1 MKNTSKNKAEKSGSR
16 HLSLGSLNLSQLG
29 AKISKWFGE
38 EDLGIPEKSY
48 FTSTLE
54 QYGEQ
59 PIMADLFPY
68 ETYDPQTQLFRNQ
81 DSIGFVLETL
91 PLTGAS
97 EEMQKEVSSLF
108 QYILP
113 EESSLQTILWADPHI
128 GNLCDFWKEGRQ
140 EQNPVIQKLAERRS
154 AFLKDMAWNRDSA
167 GRDPEN
173 WGSANQYPYTL
184 RNFRCF
190 LAYSQPD
197 CGNNPVAIESV
208 TQILS
213 QLKTALEMLRLPV
226 TVWQPE
232 DLINTV
238 EGMVCLDP
246 ALTHARNR
254 KWNPLDSIQSQIT
267 NGEFNLIVGANGL
280 SLNRGKIKARTYK
293 VRDYP
298 EFWTLH
304 AMGMLIGDAE
314 RDMAQIPCPFLIHY
328 GVHVPKQDS
337 PQKKVSSKAFYVE
350 AQSQSPIAKYMPSV
364 QREAAELRFVR
375 ENLAKGERIVQTSFT
390 VILFA
395 PQFSL
400 ESGTEELE
408 TPGSTTQ
415 GSMTQDSMS
424 HAPLPQKNTTLPKAE
439 QILKNLFQGQE
450 WRLEPN
456 RFLHLPM
463 LLSCLPMSWGAT
475 MVKTLSNLKKLKTTQ
490 STESSNLLPLQG
502 EWHGTASPALILAG
516 RRGQLFTWSPFDSP
530 SNYNIC
536 VLGQSG
542 AGKSV
547 FMEEIVMGLLGL
559 GGRIIVLDIGR
570 SYQKLGQ
577 LLKAQ
582 FIRITN
588 QSGTDTQPL
597 SLNPF
602 SDLGMGREHDQDYRN
617 TLTMIK
623 QVLISMLSPS
633 GTLNDLENSY
643 LEMALDAVTSH
654 KGSETE
660 VSDVAAWFLAHADPR
675 VNDMGTRLYTFTKEG
690 VFGTFFT
697 GKSTISFTNPLIIVE
712 FEDIK
717 ENKELSAVILQ
728 TLIANIS
735 NLVYRGD
742 RKTKSGLVIDE
753 CWEFIK
759 GKAGEALIEGASR
772 TFRKYQWL
780 LLMGS
785 QNAEDFH
792 KSLAAKAA
800 FNNSAWKCYL
810 SQPNEAFKAFEKEEL
825 ITSPAMLNVL
835 RTVKMNPGK
844 YGEALIVSDSGY
856 AVGRLLLD
864 PFSLMLYSTKADEF
878 SAVESLV
885 NQGTPVEEA
894 IDQLLETK
902 RRKK

>member
-1 MKNTSKNKAEKSGSR
+1 M
-16 HLSLGSLNLSQLG
+16 LSQLG
-29 AKISKWFGE
+29 AKIAKLFGE
-38 EDLGIPEKSY
+38 QDLGIPEQSY
-48 FTSTLE
+48 FESTLNE
-54 QYGEQ
+54 YGDQ
-59 PIMADLFPY
+59 PIIANLFPY
-68 ETYDPQTQLFRNQ
+68 ETYDDKTQLFRNK

-128 GNLCDFWKEGRQ
+128 GDLCDSWKNARQ
-140 EQNPVIQKLAERRS
+140 NQAPVIQKLAERRS
-154 AFLKDMAWNRDSA
+154 EFLKNMAYESQQ
-167 GRDPEN
+167 
-173 WGSANQYPYTL
+173 SPYTL

-197 CGNNPVAIESV
+197 CGNNLPAIEMV
-208 TQILS
+208 VQILN

-226 TVWQPE
+226 TVWRPE
-232 DLINTV
+232 DLINTL
-238 EGMVCLDP
+238 EGMICLDP
-246 ALTHARNR
+246 TITHTRNR
-254 KWNPLDSIQSQIT
+254 RWNPLDSIQSQIS
-267 NGEFNLIVGANGL
+267 NAESNLIVGSNGL
-280 SLNRGKIKARTYK
+280 SLNQGAVKVRTYK

-298 EFWTLH
+298 ELWTLH

-364 QREAAELRFVR
+364 QQEAAELKFVR

-390 VILFA
+390 LLLFA
-395 PQFSL
+395 PQTSQ
-400 ESGTEELE
+400 ES
-408 TPGSTTQ
+408 STL
-415 GSMTQDSMS
+415 
-424 HAPLPQKNTTLPKAE
+424 AKAE
-439 QILKNLFQGQE
+439 QILKGLFKGQE
-450 WRLEPN
+450 WRLESN
-456 RFLHLPM
+456 WGLHLPM
-463 LLSCLPMSWGAT
+463 LLSILPMSWGPA
-475 MVKTLSNLKKLKTTQ
+475 MIKTLSNLKKLKTTQ

-502 EWHGTASPALILAG
+502 EWHGTPSPALILAG
-516 RRGQLFTWSPFDSP
+516 RRGQLFTWSPFDSN

-547 FMEEIVMGLLGL
+547 FMQEIVMSLLGL
-559 GGRIIVLDIGR
+559 GGRVIVLDIGR

-577 LLKAQ
+577 LLNAQ

-588 QSGTDTQPL
+588 QSTI

-602 SDLGMGREHDQDYRN
+602 SDLGERGNSDQDYRN
-617 TLTMIK
+617 ILTMIK

-633 GTLNDLENSY
+633 GTLDDLENSY
-643 LEMALDAVTSH
+643 LEMALDAVTSQ

-675 VNDMGTRLYTFTKEG
+675 VNDMGTRLYTFTKDG
-690 VFGTFFT
+690 IFGKFFT
-697 GKSTISFTNPLIIVE
+697 GKSTISFTNRLIIVE

-742 RKTKSGLVIDE
+742 RKTKSGLVVDE

-759 GKAGEALIEGASR
+759 GKAGESLIEGASR

-810 SQPNEAFKAFEKEEL
+810 SQPNEAFKAFEREEL
-825 ITSPAMLNVL
+825 ITSPAMLSLL
-835 RTVKMNPGK
+835 RTVKMSPGK
-844 YGEALIVSDSGY
+844 YGETLIVSDSGY

-885 NQGTPVEEA
+885 NQGVPVDEA
-894 IDQLLETK
+894 IDQLLTQ
-902 RRKK
+902 RKQTS

>member
-1 MKNTSKNKAEKSGSR
+1 M
-16 HLSLGSLNLSQLG
+16 LSQLG
-29 AKISKWFGE
+29 AKIAKLFGE
-38 EDLGIPEKSY
+38 QDSGIPEQSH
-48 FTSTLE
+48 FESTLKD
-54 QYGEQ
+54 YGRQ
-59 PIMADLFPY
+59 PVMADLFPY
-68 ETYDPQTQLFRNQ
+68 ETYDEKTQLFRNQ

-128 GNLCDFWKEGRQ
+128 GDLCDTWKDARRNQ
-140 EQNPVIQKLAERRS
+140 KPIIQKLAERRS
-154 AFLKDMAWNRDSA
+154 EFLKGMAFDS
-167 GRDPEN
+167 P
-173 WGSANQYPYTL
+173 QTPYVL

-197 CGNNPVAIESV
+197 PGNNVVAIDGIV
-208 TQILS
+208 QILS

-226 TVWQPE
+226 SVWQPE
-232 DLINTV
+232 DLINTL

-246 ALTHARNR
+246 STTHARNR
-254 KWNPLDSIQSQIT
+254 RWNPLDSIQSQIT
-267 NGEFNLIVGANGL
+267 NAESSLIVGSNGL
-280 SLNRGKIKARTYK
+280 SLNHGAVPDESVPGVPVPDSSVPGAPVQVRTYK
-293 VRDYP
+293 VRNYP
-298 EFWTLH
+298 ELWTLH
-304 AMGMLIGDAE
+304 AMGMLIGDNE

-364 QREAAELRFVR
+364 QQEAAELKFVR

-390 VILFA
+390 LVLFA
-395 PQFSL
+395 PRL
-400 ESGTEELE
+400 
-408 TPGSTTQ
+408 TQ
-415 GSMTQDSMS
+415 GS
-424 HAPLPQKNTTLPKAE
+424 APQGSVTHGSTLPKAE
-439 QILKNLFQGQE
+439 QILKSLFQGQE
-450 WRLEPN
+450 WRLESN
-456 RFLHLPM
+456 WGLHLPM
-463 LLSCLPMSWGAT
+463 LLSIFPMSWGQG
-475 MVKTLSNLKKLKTTQ
+475 MIRTLSNLKKLKTTQ

-502 EWHGTASPALILAG
+502 EWHGTPSPAMILAG
-516 RRGQLFTWSPFDSP
+516 RKGQLFTWSPFDSV

-547 FMEEIVMGLLGL
+547 FMQEIVTSILGL
-559 GGRIIVLDIGR
+559 GGRVIVLDIGR

-577 LLKAQ
+577 LLNAQ

-588 QSGTDTQPL
+588 QCDL

-602 SDLGMGREHDQDYRN
+602 SDLIRSENNDQDYRN
-617 TLTMIK
+617 HLTMIR

-633 GTLNDLENSY
+633 GSLEDLENSF
-643 LEMALDAVTSH
+643 LEMALDIVTSE
-654 KGSETE
+654 KGSKAE
-660 VSDVAAWFLAHADPR
+660 VSDVAAWFLAHSDPR
-675 VNDMGTRLYTFTKEG
+675 VNDMGTRLYSFTKDG
-690 VFGTFFT
+690 IYGKFFA
-697 GKSTISFTNPLIIVE
+697 GKSTISFTNRLIIVE

-728 TLIANIS
+728 TLIVNIS
-735 NLVYRGD
+735 NIVYRGS
-742 RKTKSGLVIDE
+742 RKTKSALLIDE

-759 GKAGEALIEGASR
+759 GKAGEVLVESSSR
-772 TFRKYQWL
+772 TFRKYGWL

-810 SQPNEAFKAFEKEEL
+810 SQSNEAFKAFEKEEL
-825 ITSPAMLNVL
+825 ITSPAMLSLL
-835 RTVKMNPGK
+835 RTIKMSPGK
-844 YGEALIVSDSGY
+844 YGEALIVGDSGY

-864 PFSLMLYSTKADEF
+864 PFSMMLYSTKADEF

-885 NQGTPVEEA
+885 NQGVPVDEA
-894 IDQLLETK
+894 IERLLDDTRVKGTRTEDTSVNK
-902 RRKK
+902 RRQIP

>member
-1 MKNTSKNKAEKSGSR
+1 
-16 HLSLGSLNLSQLG
+16 
-29 AKISKWFGE
+29 
-38 EDLGIPEKSY
+38 
-48 FTSTLE
+48 
-54 QYGEQ
+54 
-59 PIMADLFPY
+59 
-68 ETYDPQTQLFRNQ
+68 
-81 DSIGFVLETL
+81 
-91 PLTGAS
+91 
-97 EEMQKEVSSLF
+97 
-108 QYILP
+108 
-113 EESSLQTILWADPHI
+113 
-128 GNLCDFWKEGRQ
+128 
-140 EQNPVIQKLAERRS
+140 
-154 AFLKDMAWNRDSA
+154 
-167 GRDPEN
+167 
-173 WGSANQYPYTL
+173 
-184 RNFRCF
+184 
-190 LAYSQPD
+190 
-197 CGNNPVAIESV
+197 
-208 TQILS
+208 
-213 QLKTALEMLRLPV
+213 
-226 TVWQPE
+226 
-232 DLINTV
+232 LINTL
-238 EGMVCLDP
+238 EGMICLDP
-246 ALTHARNR
+246 TITHTRNR
-254 KWNPLDSIQSQIT
+254 RWNPLDSIQSQIS
-267 NGEFNLIVGANGL
+267 NAESNLIVGSNGL
-280 SLNRGKIKARTYK
+280 SLNQGAVKVRTYK

-298 EFWTLH
+298 ELWTLH

-364 QREAAELRFVR
+364 QQEAAELKFVR

-390 VILFA
+390 LLLFA
-395 PQFSL
+395 PQTSQ
-400 ESGTEELE
+400 ES
-408 TPGSTTQ
+408 STL
-415 GSMTQDSMS
+415 
-424 HAPLPQKNTTLPKAE
+424 AKAE
-439 QILKNLFQGQE
+439 QILKGLFKGQE
-450 WRLEPN
+450 WRLESN
-456 RFLHLPM
+456 WGLHLPM
-463 LLSCLPMSWGAT
+463 LLSILPMSWGPA
-475 MVKTLSNLKKLKTTQ
+475 MIKTLSNLKKLKTTQ

-502 EWHGTASPALILAG
+502 EWHGTPSPALILAG
-516 RRGQLFTWSPFDSP
+516 RRGQLFTWSPFDSN

-547 FMEEIVMGLLGL
+547 FMQEIVMSLLGL
-559 GGRIIVLDIGR
+559 GGRVIVLDIGR

-577 LLKAQ
+577 LLNAQ

-588 QSGTDTQPL
+588 QSTI

-602 SDLGMGREHDQDYRN
+602 SDLGERGNSDQDYRN
-617 TLTMIK
+617 ILTMIK

-633 GTLNDLENSY
+633 GTLDDLENSY
-643 LEMALDAVTSH
+643 LEMALDAVTSQ

-675 VNDMGTRLYTFTKEG
+675 VNDMGTRLYTFTKDG
-690 VFGTFFT
+690 IFGKFFT
-697 GKSTISFTNPLIIVE
+697 GKSTISFTNRLIIVE

-742 RKTKSGLVIDE
+742 RKTKSGLVVDE

-759 GKAGEALIEGASR
+759 GKAGESLIEGASR

-810 SQPNEAFKAFEKEEL
+810 SQPNEAFKAFEREEL
-825 ITSPAMLNVL
+825 ITSPAMLSLL
-835 RTVKMNPGK
+835 RTVKMSPGK
-844 YGEALIVSDSGY
+844 YGETLIVSDSGY

-885 NQGTPVEEA
+885 NQGVPVDEA
-894 IDQLLETK
+894 IDQLLTQ
-902 RRKK
+902 RKQTS

>member
-1 MKNTSKNKAEKSGSR
+1 MKNPLKNKDKKSGSR
-16 HLSLGSLNLSQLG
+16 SLSPGSWSLSGLG
-29 AKISKWFGE
+29 AKMSKWFGE

-48 FTSTLE
+48 FSSTLE
-54 QYGEQ
+54 QYREQ
-59 PIMADLFPY
+59 PVMADLFPY

-81 DSIGFVLETL
+81 GSIGFVLETL

-128 GNLCDFWKEGRQ
+128 GNLCDTWKDARCNQ
-140 EQNPVIQKLAERRS
+140 KPIIQKLALKRS
-154 AFLKDMAWNRDSA
+154 EFLKNMAFDS
-167 GRDPEN
+167 PQ
-173 WGSANQYPYTL
+173 SPYTL

-190 LAYSQPD
+190 LAYTQPD
-197 CGNNPVAIESV
+197 PGNNIVAVEGIV
-208 TQILS
+208 QILS

-226 TVWQPE
+226 IIWRPE
-232 DLINTV
+232 DLIDTL
-238 EGMVCLDP
+238 EGMICLDP
-246 ALTHARNR
+246 STTHTRNR
-254 KWNPLDSIQSQIT
+254 CWNPLDSIQSQIS
-267 NGEFNLIVGANGL
+267 NAESNLIVGPNGL
-280 SLNRGKIKARTYK
+280 SLNHGAVPDVSVQVRTYK
-293 VRDYP
+293 VRNYP
-298 EFWTLH
+298 DRWTLH
-304 AMGMLIGDAE
+304 AMGMLIGDND

-328 GVHVPKQDS
+328 GVHVPKQDA

-364 QREAAELRFVR
+364 QQEAAELKFVR

-390 VILFA
+390 VVLFA
-395 PQFSL
+395 PHRMGVQG
-400 ESGTEELE
+400 SGTQV
-408 TPGSTTQ
+408 S
-415 GSMTQDSMS
+415 
-424 HAPLPQKNTTLPKAE
+424 ATLPKAE
-439 QILKNLFQGQE
+439 QTLKSLFQGQE
-450 WRLEPN
+450 WRLESN
-456 RFLHLPM
+456 WGLHLPM
-463 LLSCLPMSWGAT
+463 LLSIFPMSWGQG
-475 MVKTLSNLKKLKTTQ
+475 MIKTLSNLKKLKTTQ

-588 QSGTDTQPL
+588 QSGTDAQPL

-643 LEMALDAVTSH
+643 LEMALDAVTSQ
-654 KGSETE
+654 KGPETE

-885 NQGTPVEEA
+885 NQGIPVEEA

>member
-1 MKNTSKNKAEKSGSR
+1 MLSK
-16 HLSLGSLNLSQLG
+16 LG
-29 AKISKWFGE
+29 AKMAKLFGE
-38 EDLGIPEKSY
+38 QDLGIPEQSW
-48 FTSTLE
+48 FESTLNE
-54 QYGEQ
+54 YSHQ
-59 PIMADLFPY
+59 PVMANLFPY
-68 ETYDPQTQLFRNQ
+68 ETYDEQTQLFRNQ

-128 GNLCDFWKEGRQ
+128 GGLCDYWKDARRG
-140 EQNPVIQKLAERRS
+140 QNPVIQKLVERR
-154 AFLKDMAWNRDSA
+154 AEFLKNMAWSCDSF
-167 GRDPEN
+167 DSPH
-173 WGSANQYPYTL
+173 YPYTL

-190 LAYSQPD
+190 LAYTQPD
-197 CGNNPVAIESV
+197 RRHACPGNNVVVIEGIV
-208 TQILS
+208 QILS

-226 TVWQPE
+226 TIWRPE
-232 DLINTV
+232 DLINTL
-238 EGMVCLDP
+238 EGMLCLDP
-246 ALTHARNR
+246 STTHARNR
-254 KWNPLDSIQSQIT
+254 RWNPLDSIQSQVSHA
-267 NGEFNLIVGANGL
+267 ESNLIVGSNGL
-280 SLNRGKIKARTYK
+280 SLNQGKIKARTYK

-298 EFWTLH
+298 ELWTLH

-364 QREAAELRFVR
+364 QQEAAELKFVR

-390 VILFA
+390 VVLFT
-395 PQFSL
+395 PQPPCGP
-400 ESGTEELE
+400 ETQELT
-408 TPGSTTQ
+408 TPRV
-415 GSMTQDSMS
+415 
-424 HAPLPQKNTTLPKAE
+424 ATLPKAE
-439 QILKNLFQGQE
+439 QILKGLFKGHE
-450 WRLEPN
+450 WRLESN
-456 RFLHLPM
+456 WGLHLPM
-463 LLSCLPMSWGAT
+463 LLSVLPMSWGPA

-516 RRGQLFTWSPFDSP
+516 RRGQLFPWSPFDSP

-536 VLGQSG
+536 VLGQPG

-547 FMEEIVMGLLGL
+547 IMQETVLSILSL
-559 GGRIIVLDIGR
+559 GGRVIVLDVGR

-577 LLKAQ
+577 ILEAQ

-588 QSGTDTQPL
+588 RCDL

-602 SDLGMGREHDQDYRN
+602 SDLTGGNLAGTQGNDQDYRN
-617 TLTMIK
+617 NLNMIK
-623 QVLISMLSPS
+623 QVLSSMLSPS
-633 GTLNDLENSY
+633 GTLDDLENSY
-643 LEMALDAVTSH
+643 LEMALDMVTAQ
-654 KGSETE
+654 KGPNTE
-660 VSDVAAWFLAHADPR
+660 VSNIADWFLAHADPR
-675 VNDMGTRLYTFTKEG
+675 VNDMGTRLYSFTKEG
-690 VFGTFFT
+690 IFGKFFA
-697 GKSTISFTNPLIIVE
+697 GKSTINFTNRLIIVE

-728 TLIANIS
+728 TLIAKIS

-759 GKAGEALIEGASR
+759 GKAGEALIEGAAR
-772 TFRKYQWL
+772 TFRKYDWL

-792 KSLAAKAA
+792 KSLGAKAA

-810 SQPNEAFKAFEKEEL
+810 SQSNEAFKAFEKEGL
-825 ITSPAMLNVL
+825 ITSPAMLNLL

-864 PFSLMLYSTKADEF
+864 PFSMMLYSTKAEEF
-878 SAVESLV
+878 SAVENLV
-885 NQGTPVEEA
+885 KQGVPVEEA
-894 IDQLLETK
+894 IEQLLEGTHVKDTCVKK
-902 RRKK
+902 RRQIP

>member
-1 MKNTSKNKAEKSGSR
+1 MKNTSKNKTEKSASW
-16 HLSLGSLNLSQLG
+16 NLSQLG

-140 EQNPVIQKLAERRS
+140 EQNPVVQKLAERRS
-154 AFLKDMAWNRDSA
+154 DFLKDMAWSCDS
-167 GRDPEN
+167 
-173 WGSANQYPYTL
+173 SSQYPYAL

-197 CGNNPVAIESV
+197 CGNNPVAIETV

-254 KWNPLDSIQSQIT
+254 KWNPLDSIQSQIA

-280 SLNRGKIKARTYK
+280 SLNQGKIKARTYK

-400 ESGTEELE
+400 ESGTL
-408 TPGSTTQ
+408 GSTTEDST
-415 GSMTQDSMS
+415 GQD
-424 HAPLPQKNTTLPKAE
+424 PLPQKNTTLPKAE

-463 LLSCLPMSWGAT
+463 L
-475 MVKTLSNLKKLKTTQ
+475 
-490 STESSNLLPLQG
+490 
-502 EWHGTASPALILAG
+502 
-516 RRGQLFTWSPFDSP
+516 
-530 SNYNIC
+530 
-536 VLGQSG
+536 
-542 AGKSV
+542 
-547 FMEEIVMGLLGL
+547 
-559 GGRIIVLDIGR
+559 
-570 SYQKLGQ
+570 
-577 LLKAQ
+577 
-582 FIRITN
+582 
-588 QSGTDTQPL
+588 
-597 SLNPF
+597 
-602 SDLGMGREHDQDYRN
+602 
-617 TLTMIK
+617 
-623 QVLISMLSPS
+623 
-633 GTLNDLENSY
+633 
-643 LEMALDAVTSH
+643 
-654 KGSETE
+654 
-660 VSDVAAWFLAHADPR
+660 
-675 VNDMGTRLYTFTKEG
+675 
-690 VFGTFFT
+690 
-697 GKSTISFTNPLIIVE
+697 
-712 FEDIK
+712 
-717 ENKELSAVILQ
+717 
-728 TLIANIS
+728 
-735 NLVYRGD
+735 
-742 RKTKSGLVIDE
+742 
-753 CWEFIK
+753 
-759 GKAGEALIEGASR
+759 
-772 TFRKYQWL
+772 
-780 LLMGS
+780 
-785 QNAEDFH
+785 
-792 KSLAAKAA
+792 
-800 FNNSAWKCYL
+800 
-810 SQPNEAFKAFEKEEL
+810 
-825 ITSPAMLNVL
+825 
-835 RTVKMNPGK
+835 
-844 YGEALIVSDSGY
+844 
-856 AVGRLLLD
+856 
-864 PFSLMLYSTKADEF
+864 
-878 SAVESLV
+878 
-885 NQGTPVEEA
+885 
-894 IDQLLETK
+894 
-902 RRKK
+902 

>member
-1 MKNTSKNKAEKSGSR
+1 M
-16 HLSLGSLNLSQLG
+16 LSQLG
-29 AKISKWFGE
+29 AKIAKLFGE
-38 EDLGIPEKSY
+38 QDSGIPEHSH
-48 FTSTLE
+48 FESTLKD
-54 QYGEQ
+54 YGHQ
-59 PIMADLFPY
+59 PVMANLFPY
-68 ETYDPQTQLFRNQ
+68 ETYDEKTQLFRNQ

-128 GNLCDFWKEGRQ
+128 GDLCDYWKEARRG
-140 EQNPVIQKLAERRS
+140 QNAVIQKLAERR
-154 AFLKDMAWNRDSA
+154 AEFLKNMAFNS
-167 GRDPEN
+167 PQ
-173 WGSANQYPYTL
+173 SPYTL

-197 CGNNPVAIESV
+197 PGNNPVALEGV
-208 TQILS
+208 VQILS

-226 TVWQPE
+226 TVWRPE
-232 DLINTV
+232 DLINTL

-246 ALTHARNR
+246 SITNARNR
-254 KWNPLDSIQSQIT
+254 QWNPLDSIQSQIS
-267 NGEFNLIVGANGL
+267 NAESNLIIGANGL
-280 SLNRGKIKARTYK
+280 SLNQGTVKVRTYK

-364 QREAAELRFVR
+364 QREAAELKFVR
-375 ENLAKGERIVQTSFT
+375 ENLAKGERIVQTSLT

-395 PQFSL
+395 PQPAC
-400 ESGTEELE
+400 GTETQE
-408 TPGSTTQ
+408 STSR
-415 GSMTQDSMS
+415 GG
-424 HAPLPQKNTTLPKAE
+424 ATLPKAE
-439 QILKNLFQGQE
+439 QILKGLYKGQE
-450 WRLEPN
+450 WRLESN
-456 RFLHLPM
+456 WGLHLPM
-463 LLSCLPMSWGAT
+463 LLSVLPMSWGPA

-516 RRGQLFTWSPFDSP
+516 RRGQLFPWSPFDSP

-536 VLGQSG
+536 VLGQPG

-547 FMEEIVMGLLGL
+547 IMQEIVLSILGL
-559 GGRIIVLDIGR
+559 GGRVIVLDVGR

-577 LLKAQ
+577 ILEAQ

-588 QSGTDTQPL
+588 HCDL

-602 SDLGMGREHDQDYRN
+602 SDLIEAQGNDQDYRN
-617 TLTMIK
+617 NLNMIK
-623 QVLISMLSPS
+623 QVLSSMLSPS
-633 GTLNDLENSY
+633 GTLDDLENSY
-643 LEMALDAVTSH
+643 LEMALDVVTAQ
-654 KGSETE
+654 KGPDTE
-660 VSDVAAWFLAHADPR
+660 VSNVADWFLAHADPR
-675 VNDMGTRLYTFTKEG
+675 VNDMGTRLYSFTKEG
-690 VFGTFFT
+690 IFGRFFT
-697 GKSTISFTNPLIIVE
+697 GKSTINFTNRLIIVE

-728 TLIANIS
+728 TLIAKIS

-759 GKAGEALIEGASR
+759 GKAGEALIEGAAR
-772 TFRKYQWL
+772 TFRKYDWL

-810 SQPNEAFKAFEKEEL
+810 SQSNEAFKAFEKEGL
-825 ITSPAMLNVL
+825 IASPAMLSLL

-864 PFSLMLYSTKADEF
+864 PFSMMLYSTKADEF
-878 SAVESLV
+878 SAVENLV
-885 NQGTPVEEA
+885 NQGVPVDEA
-894 IDQLLETK
+894 IERLLDK
-902 RRKK
+902 RRQIP